1 MSGKPVPSFRPFV
14 AVPLVE
20 TPTGDAS
27 VPRLELAAWAERYG
41 LTAGITTA
49 EGGYSLGLAVP
60 EPADAVMAQWSAFRQ
75 AFQPGFTTTVFG
87 GQIHGRAVRWYDAL
101 PEGWLIVDGTDG
113 HATAAPGVLL
123 TISVADCTPV
133 YLADPTRGAVALLHA
148 GWRGTA
154 AGILAAGVATLVERA
169 ECRVSELV
177 MHCGIAICGTCYD
190 VGSEVAE
197 ALGAAPVSGKTH
209 VDIRAVLVAQAE
221 ALGVRQVSVS
231 PFCTAHDRGF
241 HSHRAGGGRAG
252 RMIAYLGRAP

>member
-1 MSGKPVPSFRPFV
+1 MAAS
-14 AVPLVE
+14 
-20 TPTGDAS
+20 PTGARAATLAET
-27 VPRLELAAWAERYG
+27 VAGTAPPRIELATWAQRYG

-49 EGGYSLGLAVP
+49 EGGYSLGLGVT

-75 AFQPGFTTTVFG
+75 AFQPAFTTTVFG
-87 GQIHGRAVRWYDAL
+87 RQIHGRAVRWYDPL

-133 YLADPTRGAVALLHA
+133 YLADPTRGAMALLHA
-148 GWRGTA
+148 GWRGAA
-154 AGILAAGVATLVERA
+154 AGILAVGVATLLEHTDGSA
-169 ECRVSELV
+169 SDIV
-177 MHCGIAICGTCYD
+177 MHCGVAICGTCYE
-190 VGSEVAE
+190 VGSEVIE
-197 ALGAAPVSGKTH
+197 ALGGAPVRGKTH

-221 ALGVRQVSVS
+221 ALGVRHVSVS